1 MALAAAG
8 QLFDEKRPGL
18 EYHGGARLVMSGSKK
33 MKCVA
38 IGCLA
43 WFVGVV
49 PASAAEEVSK
59 GVARHGFLIGFTIG
73 AGIEACPPCDAHE
86 GFSAGLHI
94 GMLLNDRLAV
104 ILGTSVLSYGESVH
118 LDHYS
123 LLTTTTSAIRAL
135 SVRYWVQTRVWV
147 EGGLGASEMG
157 RGLATSN
164 VPGEFALGLTAAS
177 GVEVIQ
183 KGKFA
188 LDLQGRFWTAR
199 FDGGHYGFVS
209 ANVGLNWY

>member
-1 MALAAAG
+1 MAAVAAG
-8 QLFDEKRPGL
+8 QLVDEERPGVR
-18 EYHGGARLVMSGSKK
+18 GGARLMMSGSGSRS
-33 MKCVA
+33 MRLA
-38 IGCLA
+38 GIGLLA
-43 WFVGVV
+43 WLVYVA
-49 PASAAEEVSK
+49 PASAAEEASK

-104 ILGTSVLSYGESVH
+104 ILGTSALSYGESVH

-123 LLTTTTSAIRAL
+123 LLTTTSSAIRAL
-135 SVRYWVQTRVWV
+135 SVRYWVQKRVWV
-147 EGGLGASEMG
+147 EGGLGASAMG
-157 RGLATSN
+157 RGLATTNS
-164 VPGEFALGLTAAS
+164 PSEIALGLTAAS
-177 GVEVIQ
+177 GFEVIQ

-199 FDGGHYGFVS
+199 FEGGHYGFLS
-209 ANVGLNWY
+209 ASVGLNWY